1 MPWKVKRLLKLSRWL
16 LLLIPLSYLHWIPRD
31 YIDRSWYDLTHHNSY
46 IANKEQL
53 EALLK
58 TWQRLKANEL
68 PKAYLEDTHLSASK
82 FTGIKNNTHYYLLQK
97 KDVYCRVVGNVRIRD
112 LMSRDEYYQ
121 GAFLFSADTLYWGI
135 DKRILIRLLDLQ
147 DLLEEKGYDRDA
159 FWVRHG
165 HRHPRYNKEVG
176 GAGKSR
182 HLYGDAIDLVI
193 KDINQDGRYTP
204 DDKDIVLDL
213 CEKYIIKNQGGI
225 GRYPWSKTV
234 HIDLRG
240 KRARWD
246 SY

>member
-1 MPWKVKRLLKLSRWL
+1 MSWKVKRLLKLSRWL
-16 LLLIPLSYLHWIPRD
+16 LLLLPLSYLHWIPRD
-31 YIDRSWYDLTHHNSY
+31 YIDRSWYDLTHNNSY

-53 EALLK
+53 EDLLK
-58 TWQRLKANEL
+58 NWTSLKGNQL
-68 PKAYLEDTHLSASK
+68 PKAYLKDTHLSSSK
-82 FTGIKNNTHYYLLQK
+82 FTAIRNNTHYYLLEK
-97 KDVYCRVVGNVRIRD
+97 KDVYRRVVGNVRIRD
-112 LMSRDEYYQ
+112 LMPRDEYYK

-135 DKRILIRLLDLQ
+135 DKRILRRLLDLQ
-147 DLLEEKGYDRDA
+147 DLLEKKGYDRDA

-165 HRHPRYNKEVG
+165 HRHPRYNEEVG

-204 DDKDIVLDL
+204 DDKDIVLGL
-213 CEKYIIKNQGGI
+213 CERYIIKNRGGI